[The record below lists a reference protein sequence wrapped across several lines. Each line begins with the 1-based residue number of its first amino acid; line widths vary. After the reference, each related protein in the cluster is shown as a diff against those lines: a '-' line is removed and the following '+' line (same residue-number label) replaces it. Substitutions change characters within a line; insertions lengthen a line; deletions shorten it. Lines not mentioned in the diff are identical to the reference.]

1 MDVYDIMLH
10 DFAVG
15 TNILVEECKI
25 FHPENGDISFLQAV
39 VTYVPGHMV
48 SHPKDKRL
56 HSCQY

>member
-1 MDVYDIMLH
+1 MLH